1 MINDLP
7 FIVVTRR
14 LLRTKVTKI
23 DYKPEIAREVAII
36 NEDDQSLKHAFEN
49 EASSS
54 VGNTCMYMDK
64 SSNKQTCMYM
74 DPYFDHK
81 LLCVVK
87 NLL

>member
-1 MINDLP
+1 MTYP
-7 FIVVTRR
+7 FVVTIR

-23 DYKPEIAREVAII
+23 DYKPEIVREVAII
-36 NEDDQSLKHAFEN
+36 NEDDQSLKHTFEN
-49 EASSS
+49 EASRS

-64 SSNKQTCMYM
+64 SSNKQTL

-81 LLCVVK
+81 LLSVVK

>member
-54 VGNTCMYMDK
+54 VGNTCIYMDK
-64 SSNKQTCMYM
+64 SSNKHTM

-81 LLCVVK
+81 LLSVMK
-87 NLL
+87 NLP